1 MAQIAGLR
9 GVVPVAA
16 KASEVVGAP
25 LELAKALAAGT
36 MERDPVRAVYRY
48 HQVFAGPGRTFTRKN
63 LILAVRLTPWSD
75 GAVRPHEAT
84 LPAGRDRALAAIR
97 ANAGHVEP
105 VIFGFRDPPNEVER
119 MLRKA
124 ESARPTLEV
133 TTPDGTIH
141 RLWRVQDAE
150 VLGKLR
156 HDFAPKNL
164 HVLDGHDLYEAMLAY
179 SEELAGKQSIPMYS
193 SANYGLACLVNI
205 EDPTLVTAA
214 RHRIVRGGE
223 IKRDAVLAA
232 AKTHFII
239 EPLPGAAQDVSKVF
253 TALGQTI
260 AHQPAFVLV
269 LAGEADAWKLTLSP
283 DISPYAEGVT
293 VHRALQKLD
302 PVVVDKLFIARTMP
316 GAELA
321 TEADP
326 NAAIATLQKDARAV
340 IVMRP
345 LSVEQIAH
353 VDELGH
359 LLPAGSTALYPPI
372 ARGLVSFAI
381 DPDEDLV

>member
-16 KASEVVGAP
+16 KVSEVVAAP
-25 LELAKALAAGT
+25 LQLAKALGAGT
-36 MERDPVRAVYRY
+36 VERDPGRAVYRY

-63 LILAVRLTPWSD
+63 LILAVRLTPWSE
-75 GAVRPHEAT
+75 GSVRPHEAT
-84 LPAGRDRALAAIR
+84 LPAGRDRVLATIR

-105 VIFGFRDPPNEVER
+105 VIFGFRDPSSEVER

-124 ESARPTLEV
+124 ESARPTLEL
-133 TTPDGTIH
+133 TTQDGVIH
-141 RLWRVQDAE
+141 QLWRVHDAE

-156 HDFAPKNL
+156 HHFAPKKL
-164 HVLDGHDLYEAMLAY
+164 HVLDGHERYEAMLAY
-179 SEELAGKQSIPMYS
+179 SEELAGKHAVSMYS
-193 SANYGLACLVNI
+193 AANYGLACLVNI

-214 RHRIVRGGE
+214 RHRIVRGGDL
-223 IKRDAVLAA
+223 KRDAVLAA
-232 AKTHFII
+232 AKPHFIV
-239 EPLPGAAQDVSKVF
+239 EPIPGAAEDVGKIF
-253 TALGQTI
+253 AALKQTI
-260 AHQPAFVLV
+260 AHQPAFVLA
-269 LAGEADAWKLTLSP
+269 LAGEPDAWKLTLSP
-283 DISPYAEGVT
+283 DVSPYAEGVT

-302 PVVVDKLFIARTMP
+302 PVVVDNLFIARAMP
-316 GAELA
+316 GIELA

-326 NAAIATLQKDARAV
+326 SAAIAALGKDAKAV

-345 LSVEQIAH
+345 LTVEQIAH

-372 ARGLVSFAI
+372 ASGLVSFAI